1 MIIYVSFSLLLINTF
16 MIEYFVNN
24 GIDFNEINAVILVLS
39 AGIIVFMLTMLPV
52 FSERNKENAMIK
64 FMDMKIETQKKQ
76 IDEVVTVQKKNADN
90 QS

>member
-1 MIIYVSFSLLLINTF
+1 